1 MASLTKLHMSKFL
14 MKISDSKNELGLR
27 KVKNYKIYKTSGMLS
42 QSPQLQSLGSFHW
55 STEVGRVE
63 VGNTETNKQTTT
75 KKQASRPFPDK
86 YFLTLSFFVSLAHL
100 FCFLP

>member
-1 MASLTKLHMSKFL
+1 
-14 MKISDSKNELGLR
+14 MKISDSKNQLGLR
-27 KVKNYKIYKTSGMLS
+27 KVKNYKISKTNGMLS
-42 QSPQLQSLGSFHW
+42 QSPQLQSLGLFHW

-75 KKQASRPFPDK
+75 KQASRPFPDK
-86 YFLTLSFFVSLAHL
+86 YFLTLSFSVSLAHL